1 MGGPCRAHSPEG
13 LTSFLGLETAGKRPG
28 AQAGAFGPILLTL
41 CHPSLRLSPPG
52 NYPMLPGH
60 LLPAL
65 IGTGGFV
72 FTLKSTE
79 AKARNIQILSPQV
92 KPCQHRGECL
102 LDSSVCV
109 LSVSLSE
116 YFCTWVPSFM
126 SPCVSV
132 CVYI

>member
-28 AQAGAFGPILLTL
+28 AQAGAFGPILRTL
-41 CHPSLRLSPPG
+41 CHPSLKLSPPG
-52 NYPMLPGH
+52 NYPMFAGH

-72 FTLKSTE
+72 FTLTSTE
-79 AKARNIQILSPQV
+79 AKARNIRISSLQV
-92 KPCQHRGECL
+92 KPCQHHGECL

-109 LSVSLSE
+109 LSVSPSE
-116 YFCTWVPSFM
+116 YFCTWVPFCM
-126 SPCVSV
+126 SLCASV
-132 CVYI
+132 YVYI